1 MIECLMSF
9 ASCQPHIMEML
20 RDLSIPV
27 FEQFINGTKVMQ
39 LGGSNVA
46 TYKSDIPSLPFYS
59 LIELHF
65 LLRKVDI

>member
-1 MIECLMSF
+1 
-9 ASCQPHIMEML
+9 MEML